1 MGIFDKIMFIIDN
14 QELMLSY
21 DLVKPIYE
29 YHVYTSSRSGVRS
42 FYDDNENY
50 VIQTNLTNCSL
61 ANILIFPEKIQ
72 NITPELFRENYFQY
86 NIILSDND
94 IMLLEFS
101 FRVQELNEMN
111 IYLRPEKPHNLHLLL
126 RDIDKMYDHVKGL
139 VDAQQI

>member
-21 DLVKPIYE
+21 NSAKPIYE
-29 YHVYTSSRSGVRS
+29 YHVYTSPRSGVRS

-61 ANILIFPEKIQ
+61 ANILTFPEKIQ

-111 IYLRPEKPHNLHLLL
+111 IYLRPEKPHNLHLLF